1 MVLNMICC
9 THGLSNFVVSNF
21 CLHTSE
27 LFHSLS
33 LSLSTFG
40 GDQNFNFMATM
51 LQLKVAKWWLFEKIE
66 LSALYKH
73 SFEKQCATDHWWRS
87 FTVTMDGQRQLFVEH
102 QAQHLVLFFFLF
114 PKFVDFFACIKGVS
128 MSFSWKRTSLFLLVW
143 LSKWN
148 RAETW
153 CGSSGFLK

>member
-1 MVLNMICC
+1 MVLNMTCC
-9 THGLSNFVVSNF
+9 THGLSNFVVNNF
-21 CLHTSE
+21 CLQTSE
-27 LFHSLS
+27 FLHSLS
-33 LSLSTFG
+33 LSPFG
-40 GDQNFNFMATM
+40 GNQNFNFMATM
-51 LQLKVAKWWLFEKIE
+51 LQLKVTKRQLFEKNWTWCPV
-66 LSALYKH
+66 LKH
-73 SFEKQCATDHWWRS
+73 RFEKQCATDHWWRS
-87 FTVTMDGQRQLFVEH
+87 FPVTMDGHRKLFVKH

-153 CGSSGFLK
+153 CGNSGFFKI